1 MARLSISRLKND
13 VKQMA
18 NKNQT
23 LQISQ
28 EEFLLQQEESEKQ
41 LAQSKL
47 LVQQV
52 DYDLFTISDLSRCN

>member
-52 DYDLFTISDLSRCN
+52 DYDLFTILLSNMAS